1 MALPTAWDI
10 NDKSTLLNV
19 DANGLKVDYIG
30 YMYDDDIRD
39 AIIRANNP
47 IPSECKLFYFE
58 IDIIEEGIIAIG
70 FCSNLI
76 KLNNMPGFESGS
88 WGYHS
93 DDGEFFNCS
102 IINKPYGPTFTI
114 GDTIGCCLNFI
125 NKTVFYT
132 KNGVNL
138 GITLRD
144 LNGNLF
150 PCVGLKGG
158 SIKTNFGQKK
168 FIYTAITDN
177 DIDDELMRNQWVNPL
192 NQYDHRHI
200 DMLEDLANSLK
211 IKSNDKIALKYRGK
225 IYFVIG
231 RYEKAL
237 EDLTSP

>member
-1 MALPTAWDI
+1 
-10 NDKSTLLNV
+10 
-19 DANGLKVDYIG
+19 
-30 YMYDDDIRD
+30 
-39 AIIRANNP
+39 
-47 IPSECKLFYFE
+47 
-58 IDIIEEGIIAIG
+58 IAIG

-102 IINKPYGPTFTI
+102 IINKPYGPTFTT

-138 GITLRD
+138 GKYYLILNFIY

-150 PCVGLKGG
+150 PCIGLKGG

-168 FIYTAITDN
+168 FIYAG
-177 DIDDELMRNQWVNPL
+177 M
-192 NQYDHRHI
+192 
-200 DMLEDLANSLK
+200 
-211 IKSNDKIALKYRGK
+211 
-225 IYFVIG
+225 
-231 RYEKAL
+231 
-237 EDLTSP
+237 